1 MIAPSAHHDRSLLRL
16 QTIVRLRWVAV
27 AGQAVTVAVV
37 FWALEYEFPVTECL
51 AIIVLSALSN
61 LALQTGFPES
71 KRLDR
76 SFATMMLGYD
86 ILQLSALLYL
96 TGGLLN
102 PFAPLLAVPVVVSA
116 SSLPLSITALIAGFA
131 VVSASLLTRYHFPLP
146 WRAGET
152 LNFPFAYLAG
162 VWLAI
167 VCQILFMAVY
177 AWRIAR
183 ETREMS
189 QALTAT
195 ELVLARE
202 QRLAALDGLA
212 AAAAHELGTPLAT
225 ITVVAKEL
233 EREIS
238 PDSPVYDDV
247 LLLGSQARRCREI
260 LTTLTRHSGETD
272 AMFSNTRLRHLIEEV
287 VDPHRLT
294 GVEIAVTL
302 ACAQRINDK
311 ASASDKSGSGGGKS
325 TAERDPLLP
334 RNPGILYGLGNIVEN
349 AVDFAKEKVEIVAEW
364 DQDQI
369 MITITDDGPGFPPG
383 VLGRLGEPYV
393 TTRPASMQD
402 DEQHGM
408 GLGFFIAKT
417 LLERTGATIKLSNS
431 AATGGAVV
439 QIRWPRATIEQ
450 KVSHA
455 HGLA

>member
-1 MIAPSAHHDRSLLRL
+1 MIAPSANHDRSLLRL

-27 AGQAVTVAVV
+27 AGQAITVAVV
-37 FWALEYEFPVTECL
+37 FWGLEYEFPVTECL

-71 KRLDR
+71 KRLDH

-146 WRAGET
+146 WRPGET

-162 VWLAI
+162 VWLAM
-167 VCQILFMAVY
+167 VCLILFMAVY

-189 QALTAT
+189 QALSAT

-238 PDSPVYDDV
+238 PDSPLYDDV
-247 LLLGSQARRCREI
+247 VLLRTQSLRCREI
-260 LTTLTRHSGETD
+260 LNALTRHSGETD

-302 ACAQRINDK
+302 ACAQRINSKAGAGDK
-311 ASASDKSGSGGGKS
+311 AEANGGKS
-325 TAERDPLLP
+325 AAERDPLLP
-334 RNPGILYGLGNIVEN
+334 RNPESFMAWAISSKTPSISPRRRWISSPSGI
-349 AVDFAKEKVEIVAEW
+349 
-364 DQDQI
+364 
-369 MITITDDGPGFPPG
+369 
-383 VLGRLGEPYV
+383 R
-393 TTRPASMQD
+393 TRSS
-402 DEQHGM
+402 
-408 GLGFFIAKT
+408 L
-417 LLERTGATIKLSNS
+417 
-431 AATGGAVV
+431 
-439 QIRWPRATIEQ
+439 
-450 KVSHA
+450 
-455 HGLA
+455 